1 MIANLDD
8 AVVRQVRQIAW
19 QQGVPLEEMMRR
31 LLIHA
36 MRDQHVQS
44 AEAESWDD
52 LLPAPTD

>member
-36 MRDQHVQS
+36 MRDQRVQC